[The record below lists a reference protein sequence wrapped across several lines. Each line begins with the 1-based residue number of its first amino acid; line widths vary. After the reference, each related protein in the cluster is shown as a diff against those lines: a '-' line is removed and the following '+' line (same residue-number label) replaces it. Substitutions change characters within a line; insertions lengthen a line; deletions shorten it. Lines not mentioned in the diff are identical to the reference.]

1 MTRVA
6 IAASSE
12 ISAQAGA
19 ELADAGGN
27 AVDAVLGAALVSL
40 CTDIGI
46 VSPAGG
52 ALIAIW
58 PTDGDPVVIDGCP
71 EMPGRGQD
79 SDRLGD
85 ASWEVV
91 FEYGGEAR
99 QRVGFGSV
107 ATPGAF
113 AAMGKASEKF
123 GSLPWSSVP
132 QPAIHWT
139 QKGFPL
145 RGGAAEYLGYT
156 REAIYS
162 WLPDSYRL
170 LHHSD
175 GSPLAEGDTVFI
187 PGLADSLKQIAS
199 DGVEAFYG
207 GELGQRIA
215 AGIQAEG
222 GLLNQADLD
231 AYRATMHESI
241 TLDLDDWRIAT
252 CPPPSIGGPC
262 LAAMLLLLRKCPEHE
277 YNADAIRWLIEAQHA
292 VLNYRARRL
301 DAAGIELADE
311 VEHLLELAKLGQPS
325 ELLSAP
331 STIHVSGVD
340 SNGLACSLTAS
351 AGYGSGAM
359 VPGTG
364 IWLNNSLGE
373 VDLHPKGLSEVA
385 PGTRLLSNMAPS
397 VARSKDGALIA
408 IGSPGASRIT
418 TALAQSLWHH
428 IHFGKSLDAAI
439 EHPRLHIESA
449 AGKPA
454 ISFERG
460 LPITSIDGFELREF
474 DRLSMYFGG
483 VQAVRWSPSD
493 GFAAVADSRRS
504 GQVAYGGE

>member
-19 ELADAGGN
+19 QLANAGGN
-27 AVDAVLGAALVSL
+27 AVDAVLGAALVSM

-58 PTDGDPVVIDGCP
+58 PPDGKPVVIDGCP

-79 SDRLGD
+79 PSRSGD

-91 FEYGGEAR
+91 FDYGGKAR

-113 AAMGKASEKF
+113 AAMGAASEQF

-132 QPAIHWT
+132 QPAIEWT
-139 QKGFPL
+139 KRGFPL
-145 RGGAAEYLGYT
+145 RGGAAEYLSYT
-156 REAIYS
+156 HKAIYS

-170 LHHSD
+170 LHHRD
-175 GSPLAEGDTVFI
+175 GSPLAEGDNVFI
-187 PGLADSLKQIAS
+187 PDLAESLEQIAA
-199 DGVEAFYG
+199 DGVDAFYS

-215 AGIQAEG
+215 AGIRAEG
-222 GLLNQADLD
+222 GLLNQADLA
-231 AYRATMHESI
+231 AYRANMHEAI
-241 TLDLDDWRIAT
+241 ALELDDWRIAT

-262 LAAMLLLLRKCPEHE
+262 LAAMLLLLRNCPEQE
-277 YNADAIRWLIEAQHA
+277 ISADAIRWLVQSQNA
-292 VLNYRARRL
+292 VLNYRAKKL
-301 DAAGIELADE
+301 DAAGDELE
-311 VEHLLELAKLGQPS
+311 EGVQRLLQLAKLGEPS
-325 ELLSAP
+325 EVLSAP

-373 VDLHPKGLSEVA
+373 VDLHPKGLSNIA
-385 PGTRLLSNMAPS
+385 PGTRLLSNMAPT
-397 VARSKDGALIA
+397 VARGKDGTLLA
-408 IGSPGASRIT
+408 IGTPGASRIT
-418 TALAQSLWHH
+418 TALAQSLWQH
-428 IHFGKSLDAAI
+428 IHFGKSLEAAI
-439 EHPRLHIESA
+439 EYPRLHVEVA
-449 AGKPA
+449 ANQPA
-454 ISFERG
+454 VSFERG
-460 LPITSIDGFELREF
+460 LPISAGDGFELREF

-483 VQAVRWSPSD
+483 VQAVRWSQSD

-504 GQVAYGGE
+504 GHVAYGGE

>member
-27 AVDAVLGAALVSL
+27 AVDAVLGAALVSM

-58 PTDGDPVVIDGCP
+58 PPADDPVVIDGCP

-79 SDRLGD
+79 PERFGD

-91 FEYGGEAR
+91 FDYGGKAC

-113 AAMGKASEKF
+113 AAMGAASEQF
-123 GSLPWSSVP
+123 GSLPWSRVL
-132 QPAIHWT
+132 QPVIGWAE
-139 QKGFPL
+139 QGFPL
-145 RGGAAEYLGYT
+145 RGGAAEYLSYT
-156 REAIYS
+156 HEAIYS

-170 LHHSD
+170 LHHND
-175 GSPLAEGDTVFI
+175 GSPLVEGDNVCI
-187 PGLADSLKQIAS
+187 PDLADSLKQIAS
-199 DGVEAFYG
+199 DGVEAFYS

-231 AYRATMHESI
+231 AYRANVHEPI

-262 LAAMLLLLRKCPEHE
+262 LAAMLLLLRKCPEPE
-277 YNADAIRWLIEAQHA
+277 LNADAIRWLVQAQHA
-292 VLNYRARRL
+292 VLNYRAQNL
-301 DAAGIELADE
+301 DAAGDELADE
-311 VEHLLELAKLGQPS
+311 VQRLLKLAKLGEPS
-325 ELLSAP
+325 KLVSAP

-340 SNGLACSLTAS
+340 SNGMACSLTAS

-373 VDLHPKGLSEVA
+373 VDLHPNGLSGVA

-397 VARSKDGALIA
+397 AARSKDGSLIA

-428 IHFGKSLDAAI
+428 VHFGKSLDAAI
-439 EHPRLHIESA
+439 EYPRLHVEVA
-449 AGKPA
+449 AEEPA
-454 ISFERG
+454 VSFERG
-460 LPITSIDGFELREF
+460 LPLTSLTGFELREF

-483 VQAVRWSPSD
+483 VQAVRWSQSD

>member
-27 AVDAVLGAALVSL
+27 AVDAVLGAALVSM

-58 PTDGDPVVIDGCP
+58 PPTGDPVVIDGCP
-71 EMPGRGQD
+71 EMPGRGED
-79 SDRLGD
+79 PERFGD

-91 FEYGGEAR
+91 FDYGGKAR

-113 AAMGKASEKF
+113 AAMGVASEQF
-123 GSLPWSSVP
+123 GSLPWSHVL
-132 QPAIHWT
+132 QPAIRWAER
-139 QKGFPL
+139 GFPL
-145 RGGAAEYLGYT
+145 RGGAAEYLSYT
-156 REAIYS
+156 HEAIFS
-162 WLPDSYRL
+162 WSPDSYCL

-175 GSPLAEGDTVFI
+175 GRPLAEGDKVLI
-187 PGLADSLKQIAS
+187 PELADSLMQIAS
-199 DGVEAFYG
+199 DGVDAFYS

-231 AYRATMHESI
+231 AYRAALHEPI

-277 YNADAIRWLIEAQHA
+277 LNTAAIHWLVHTQQA
-292 VLNYRARRL
+292 VLNYRAQKL
-301 DAAGIELADE
+301 DAAGDELADE
-311 VEHLLELAKLGQPS
+311 VERLLQIAKLGES
-325 ELLSAP
+325 SKLLSAP
-331 STIHVSGVD
+331 STIHVSAVD
-340 SNGLACSLTAS
+340 SNGRACSLTAS

-373 VDLHPKGLSEVA
+373 VDLHPKGLSGIA
-385 PGTRLLSNMAPS
+385 AGTRLLSNMAPT
-397 VARSKDGALIA
+397 VARSKDGTLIA

-418 TALAQSLWHH
+418 TALAQSIWHH
-428 IHFGKSLDAAI
+428 VHFGNSLHAAI
-439 EHPRLHIESA
+439 EHPRLHVEIGAEE
-449 AGKPA
+449 PA
-454 ISFERG
+454 ISYERG
-460 LPITSIDGFELREF
+460 LPVTPGNGFELREF

-483 VQAVRWSPSD
+483 VQAVRWSPSEA
-493 GFAAVADSRRS
+493 FTAVADSRRS
-504 GQVAYGGE
+504 GHVAYGGE

>member
-19 ELADAGGN
+19 QLADAGGN
-27 AVDAVLGAALVSL
+27 AVDAVLGAALVSM

-58 PTDGDPVVIDGCP
+58 PTNGDPVVIDGCP
-71 EMPGRGQD
+71 EMPGRGQGA
-79 SDRLGD
+79 DRFGD

-113 AAMGKASEKF
+113 AAMGTASEKF
-123 GSLPWSSVP
+123 GSLPWSRVL
-132 QPAIHWT
+132 QPAIDWAE
-139 QKGFPL
+139 QGFPL
-145 RGGAAEYLGYT
+145 RGGAAEYLSYT
-156 REAIYS
+156 HEAIYS

-170 LHHSD
+170 LHHND
-175 GSPLAEGDTVFI
+175 GSPLAEGDTVVI
-187 PGLADSLKQIAS
+187 PHLADSLKQIAA
-199 DGVEAFYG
+199 DGVEAFYT

-215 AGIQAEG
+215 AGIQAHG
-222 GLLNQADLD
+222 GLLNQPDLA
-231 AYRATMHESI
+231 AYRASVHQSI
-241 TLDLDDWRIAT
+241 NLQLDDWCIAT

-262 LAAMLLLLRKCPEHE
+262 LAAMLLLLRRCPEPE
-277 YNADAIRWLIEAQHA
+277 LNADAIHWLVQAENS
-292 VLNYRARRL
+292 VLNYRARNL
-301 DAAGIELADE
+301 DAAGDALADE
-311 VEHLLELAKLGQPS
+311 VERLLQLAKLGEPS
-325 ELLSAP
+325 KLLSAP
-331 STIHVSGVD
+331 STIHVSAVD
-340 SNGLACSLTAS
+340 SSGLACSLTAS

-373 VDLHPKGLSEVA
+373 VDLHPKGLSGIA
-385 PGTRLLSNMAPS
+385 PGTRLLSNMAPT
-397 VARSKDGALIA
+397 VARNKDGALIA

-418 TALAQSLWHH
+418 TALAQSLWQH
-428 IHFGKSLDAAI
+428 IHFGKSLNAAI
-439 EHPRLHIESA
+439 EHPRLHVEVA
-449 AGKPA
+449 ADEPA
-454 ISFERG
+454 ISYERG
-460 LPITSIDGFELREF
+460 LPIEPGNGFDLREF

-483 VQAVRWSPSD
+483 VQAVRWSPAE

-504 GQVAYGGE
+504 GHVAYGGE